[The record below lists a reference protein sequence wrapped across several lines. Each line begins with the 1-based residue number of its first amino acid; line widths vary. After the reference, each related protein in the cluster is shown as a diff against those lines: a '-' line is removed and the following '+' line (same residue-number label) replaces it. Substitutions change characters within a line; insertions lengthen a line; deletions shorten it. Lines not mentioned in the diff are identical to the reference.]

1 MTGRIDW
8 AAVMAQLRER
18 GMSYPQL
25 HRATSIP
32 VGTLYNLAN
41 NLTQEPGHSGGE
53 RLLALLNAVSE
64 PACNLSDS
72 ERLTH

>member
-41 NLTQEPGHSGGE
+41 NLSQEPGHMGGE
-53 RLLALLNAVSE
+53 RLLQLLREVGKPEAGRIE
-64 PACNLSDS
+64 C
-72 ERLTH
+72 